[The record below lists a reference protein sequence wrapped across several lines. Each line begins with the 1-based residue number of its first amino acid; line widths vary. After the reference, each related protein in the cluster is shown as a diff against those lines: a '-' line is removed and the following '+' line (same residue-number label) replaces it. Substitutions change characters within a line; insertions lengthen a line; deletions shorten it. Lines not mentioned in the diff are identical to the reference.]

1 MKYSIFYLFGGEAG
15 RYRDKLV
22 QDVAQKFGERDI
34 LDSRMPAHL
43 TLKVPF
49 ETNMDILEV
58 ENSLRE
64 VTNKYESQ
72 DFEINGFDNFH
83 NRVIFLNFTK
93 PSLIIEIK
101 KELIQKLENIKGIS
115 IHQHDREFNLHATVA
130 HCRNEKY
137 FSDIW
142 NYVNKIEKPYF
153 KMRFDNLTLMK
164 KPGKY
169 WEVCSVFK
177 LK

>member
-15 RYRDKLV
+15 RYRDNLV
-22 QDVAQKFGERDI
+22 QDVAQKFGERYI

-49 ETNMDILEV
+49 ETNINIQEV
-58 ENSLRE
+58 ENALKEIAS
-64 VTNKYESQ
+64 KYDAQE
-72 DFEINGFDNFH
+72 FEINGFDNFH
-83 NRVIFLNFTK
+83 NRVIFLNFTM
-93 PSLIIEIK
+93 PNSIMEIK
-101 KELIQKLENIKGIS
+101 RELIQKFGDIKGIL
-115 IHQHDREFNLHATVA
+115 IHPHDREFNLHATVA
-130 HCRNEKY
+130 YCRNEKS

-142 NYVNKIEKPYF
+142 NHVNKIEKPNF
-153 KMRFDNLTLMK
+153 KLRFDNLTLMK